1 MPDYGGP
8 SGFGSDDSGRGGARG
23 GRGGGRSSAGMS
35 TARGPQGQF
44 GGGGREAQSKQ
55 IAQAQLKAQ
64 IAKAKQDQAKA
75 QAKARNEN
83 IVEQVLNFV
92 LPGKQLNNLQNKAAE
107 IMGKQMMDVLNTN
120 KNAEVVRDPNTG
132 RITGVRDD
140 FGRLTGRDLASERG
154 NDERGG
160 DDAADRRKR
169 LLLAQT
175 TPTPTEETPTLNKRV
190 IRTDLAIETEAER
203 AKGRRL
209 GKRSLLSRIS
219 TLGA

>member
-8 SGFGSDDSGRGGARG
+8 SGFGGNDSGRGGARG
-23 GRGGGRSSAGMS
+23 GRGGGRASAGMS

-44 GGGGREAQSKQ
+44 GGGGKEAQSKQ

-64 IAKAKQDQAKA
+64 TAKAKQDLAKA
-75 QAKARNEN
+75 QAKARNQN
-83 IVEQVLNFV
+83 IVQQALNF
-92 LPGKQLNNLQNKAAE
+92 LIPGKQLNNLQNQSAQV
-107 IMGKQMMDVLNTN
+107 MGKMMMDVLTTN
-120 KNAEVVRDPNTG
+120 ENAEVVRDPTTG

-154 NDERGG
+154 NDDRGG
-160 DDAADRRKR
+160 GDDRRKR

-175 TPTPTEETPTLNKRV
+175 TPTPTEETPTLGKRV

-203 AKGRRL
+203 VKGRRL
-209 GKRSLLSRIS
+209 GKRSLLSRAT